1 MTHAMVEGL
10 ITIAVLVAVVFI
22 MVDAWLTLKGR

>member
-1 MTHAMVEGL
+1 MSQASVEAL
-10 ITIAVLVAVVFI
+10 ITLAALVAVVFI